1 MNKETD
7 ENTNGPQPQDG
18 MKETANTPDQEG
30 KEPKAGRFDSI
41 NFDTTADNSAINAML
56 DMTVEDL
63 DNLSDDDKKKL
74 LKEIPEETK
83 KAFEGLAAK
92 ILQAVF
98 DQQADSVKE
107 TASIAI
113 SSIYK
118 SIAEFTKQMPTHDEW
133 QELTPFLKR
142 ELQKPEY
149 NGAKVEDV
157 KIYFNSFTGEPFQW
171 AIDNEPPADW
181 MERHKITGKQALQAW
196 QAAKEAKEAAGKI
209 NIKRPD
215 DVTYPVDKPNSNI
228 WNLAGEMSAVQF
240 NMTAKKDRRQPVM
253 ALYSI
258 TFTDDNILKEAS
270 MSKRLSPFDKLVYM
284 AVWSSAKMNQHNSY
298 YVTSLTQI
306 YYAMGN
312 TSRPNREQLARIY
325 DSMRKMRSA
334 NVTLD
339 NKQEHE
345 RYKKIPL
352 FSLLDAPLLPFEAS
366 SMYTN
371 GKLTDTSIILYR
383 EPPLITFAEQRKQLS
398 AVPIKYMQI
407 PLSKT
412 DENIA
417 IDDYLKVRILRET
430 NKHTVRDFRII
441 YETLFE
447 KCGVTERRSKTRA
460 KNKIKALLD
469 FYKKN
474 SFIENYTVQSDG
486 VRITLQ
492 SKKRT

>member
-7 ENTNGPQPQDG
+7 ENTNGPQPHDG
-18 MKETANTPDQEG
+18 MKETANAPDQEG
-30 KEPKAGRFDSI
+30 KEPKAGRYSI
-41 NFDTTADNSAINAML
+41 DFETATDNSAINTIL

-63 DNLSDDDKKKL
+63 DNLSDDDKQKL

-83 KAFEGLAAK
+83 KAFEGLAAR
-92 ILQAVF
+92 ILQIVS

-118 SIAEFTKQMPTHDEW
+118 SIAELTKQMPTHDEW

-157 KIYFNSFTGEPFQW
+157 KIYFNPFTGAPFQW

-181 MERHKITGKQALQAW
+181 MERHKITGRQALQAW
-196 QAAKEAKEAAGKI
+196 QAAKEAKEAAEKI
-209 NIKRPD
+209 NIKRAN

-228 WNLAGEMSAVQF
+228 WKFDEERSAVRF
-240 NMTAKKDRRQPVM
+240 DMTAKKDNKPHVY

-258 TFTDDNILKEAS
+258 TFTDDNILKEAN

-298 YVTSLTQI
+298 YVTTLSQI
-306 YYAMGN
+306 YYTMGN
-312 TSRPNREQLARIY
+312 TSKPSHDQLARIY

-334 NVTLD
+334 NVTL
-339 NKQEHE
+339 NNQQEHE
-345 RYKKIPL
+345 RYKNIPL
-352 FSLLDAPLLPFEAS
+352 SSLLDAPLLPFEAS

-371 GKLTDTSIILYR
+371 GKLTDTGIVLYR
-383 EPPLITFAEQRKQLS
+383 EPPLITFARERKQLS

-407 PLSKT
+407 PLNRT

-417 IDDYLKVRILRET
+417 IDDYLKVRILREA
-430 NKHTVRDFRII
+430 NKHTRDFRII
-441 YETLFE
+441 YEKLFE
-447 KCGVTERRSKTRA
+447 KCGITERRSKSRA
-460 KNKIKALLD
+460 KNKIKSLLN

-486 VRITLQ
+486 VKITLQ